1 MIDSSLK
8 LMLRRLGLL
17 LVVYMLL
24 RLLFYAFNYST
35 FGEATAGNTL
45 LAFLYGLRFDFAAIS
60 IINAP
65 FILLSLFPWG
75 NTLNPVYQRVLK
87 VWFILTNAP
96 FIALALV
103 DVEFFKFIGK
113 RSSNEVATITADIMD
128 QLGQLMQNYW
138 FIVLGFILVV
148 YLLAKVYPS
157 LKEPYTFQKNIL
169 LRAMRLLFMAALAVL
184 AIRGGWQLK
193 PLRVSHAF
201 ILEPAALGHLSLNSP
216 FTFIKGIGKPQL
228 ELKNYFPNQ
237 ESLLA
242 AMAFDPAKYS
252 QQNGE
257 PLNENVVVIILE
269 SFASEYVGALNNGQG
284 YTPFLDSLATQGIL
298 FKNAFANGRKSIEA
312 LPSVLSGIP
321 SLMQE
326 PYITSA
332 YQANKLHGLGTVL
345 QDAGYKTAFFH
356 GAANGTMG
364 FNNFSKQAGVQEYY
378 GLDDYPL
385 EKRAEDFDGLWGI
398 FDEPYLQYVAHKL
411 TDYNKPFFATLFT
424 LSSHQPY
431 TVPAKYKGRFPKG
444 ELEIHESIGY
454 ADHALREFFKTASK
468 QPWYN
473 NTLFIL
479 TADHTQK
486 SIAPAYQ
493 NELGYYRVPLLLF
506 HPGKKFESINPEQVA
521 QHTDIFP
528 TIVDYLNINTN
539 KVLPFGNSLLDTT
552 TNGSAIL
559 YNGNSHF
566 LVQQNGVTELTADD
580 QVRFYTFPDF
590 APAPSPTPNAE
601 QQLKAYVQYFR
612 SGLVNNKLYLED

>member
-1 MIDSSLK
+1 MFDSSFK
-8 LMLRRLGLL
+8 LLLRRLGVLL
-17 LVVYMLL
+17 AVYMLL
-24 RLLFYAFNYST
+24 RIAFYTFNYST
-35 FGEATAGNTL
+35 FAEASASQTL
-45 LAFLYGLRFDFAAIS
+45 LAFLYGLRFDFAAIAAT
-60 IINAP
+60 NAP

-75 NTLNPVYQRVLK
+75 NTLHPLYQRVLK

-103 DVEFFKFIGK
+103 DIEFFKFIGK
-113 RSSNEVATITADIMD
+113 RSSNEVATITADIAD

-138 FIVLGFILVV
+138 VIVLGFILVV
-148 YLLAKVYPS
+148 YLLAKAYPT
-157 LKEPYTFQKNIL
+157 LKQPFTFQKNVL
-169 LRAMRLLFMAALAVL
+169 LRCMRLLFVAALAVL

-216 FTFIKGIGKPQL
+216 FTFIKGIGQPQL
-228 ELKNYFPNQ
+228 EQKNYFPDQ
-237 ESLLA
+237 QSLLA
-242 AMAFDPAKYS
+242 ALAFDPAKYN
-252 QQNGE
+252 QQDGK
-257 PLNENVVVIILE
+257 PIKENVVIIILE
-269 SFASEYVGALNNGQG
+269 SFAAEYVGALNNGQG
-284 YTPFLDSLATQGIL
+284 YTPFLDSLATRGVL
-298 FKNAFANGRKSIEA
+298 FNNAFANGRKSIEA
-312 LPSVLSGIP
+312 LPSVLSGVP
-321 SLMQE
+321 SLMPE
-326 PYITSA
+326 PYITST
-332 YQANKLHGLGTVL
+332 YQANKIYGLGTVL
-345 QDAGYKTAFFH
+345 QEAGYSTAFFH

-364 FNNFSKQAGVQEYY
+364 FNNFSKQAGMQEYF
-378 GLDDYPL
+378 GLDEYPS
-385 EKRAEDFDGLWGI
+385 EKRTEDFDGLWGI
-398 FDEPYLQYVAHKL
+398 FDEPYLQYVATKL
-411 TDYNKPFFATLFT
+411 NDYNKPFFATLFT

-506 HPGKKFESINPEQVA
+506 HPGKQLASINPTQIA

-528 TIVDYLNINTN
+528 TVVDYLNINTS
-539 KVLPFGNSLLDTT
+539 KVLPFGKSLLDAPEAG
-552 TNGSAIL
+552 NAL
-559 YNGNSHF
+559 LFNGNSYF
-566 LVQQNGVTELTADD
+566 LVQQNVVTELTLDD

-590 APAPSPTPNAE
+590 APASSPAPAAE

-612 SGLVNNKLYLED
+612 SGMVNNRLYLE

>member
-1 MIDSSLK
+1 
-8 LMLRRLGLL
+8 
-17 LVVYMLL
+17 MLL
-24 RLLFYAFNYST
+24 RLLFYTFNYSAFADASAGQT
-35 FGEATAGNTL
+35 F
-45 LAFLYGLRFDFAAIS
+45 LAFIYGLRFDIAAIT

-65 FILLSLFPWG
+65 FILSSIFPWG

-113 RSSNEVATITADIMD
+113 RSSNEVATITADIAD

-138 FIVLGFILVV
+138 FVVLGFIFIV
-148 YLLAKVYPS
+148 YLFAKVYPT
-157 LKEPYTFQKNIL
+157 LRQPYTFQKNIM
-169 LRAMRLLFMAALAVL
+169 LRAMRLLFVAALAVL

-201 ILEPAALGHLSLNSP
+201 ILEPASLGHLSLNSP
-216 FTFIKGIGKPQL
+216 FTFIKGIGKVQL
-228 ELKNYFPNQ
+228 EQKNYFPDQ
-237 ESLLA
+237 QSLLA
-242 AMAFDPAKYS
+242 AMAFDPTKYS
-252 QQNGE
+252 QQDGE
-257 PLNENVVVIILE
+257 QLKENVVIIILE
-269 SFASEYVGALNNGQG
+269 SFAAEYVGALNNGKG
-284 YTPFLDSLATQGIL
+284 YTPFLDSMATQGVL
-298 FKNAFANGRKSIEA
+298 FNNAFANGRKSIEA

-321 SLMQE
+321 SLMQD
-326 PYITSA
+326 PYITST
-332 YQANKLHGLGTVL
+332 YQANKIHGIGTVL
-345 QDAGYKTAFFH
+345 QEAGYNTAFFH

-364 FNNFSKQAGVQEYY
+364 FNNYSKLAGIQEYY
-378 GLDDYPL
+378 GLDEYPS
-385 EKRAEDFDGLWGI
+385 EKRAKDFDGLWGI
-398 FDEPYLQYVAHKL
+398 FDEPYLQYVATKL
-411 TDYNKPFFATLFT
+411 NDSDKPFFATLFT

-431 TVPAKYKGRFPKG
+431 TVPAKYKGRFPQG

-486 SIAPAYQ
+486 SLDPAYQ

-506 HPGKKFESINPEQVA
+506 HPGKRLQSINPEQIA
-521 QHTDIFP
+521 QHTDILP

-539 KVLPFGNSLLDTT
+539 KVLPFGKSLLNSTT
-552 TNGSAIL
+552 TGNAIL
-559 YNGNSHF
+559 FNGNSYL
-566 LVQQNGVTELTADD
+566 LVQQNAVTELTLDD

-590 APAPSPTPNAE
+590 VPTSSPAPASE

-612 SGLVNNKLYLED
+612 SGMVNNRLYLE